1 MFDKPILFY
10 SEYCIHS
17 TNFLNTLMKTP
28 EFYNNFVRINI
39 DADISTKRRPDIFY
53 NIQRELN
60 IKIVEV
66 PTIITPGPEYVLTG
80 ADAFSW
86 LEQELQ
92 SYKDK
97 DDIQGFNSIEM
108 GSFSDSY
115 STYGS
120 SDLYDAKEQTFK
132 FIGKQDQRIET
143 PPETASVS
151 KGDFEKKYQERESFD
166 NIHYNT
172 KSNTTKQPNFQ
183 QQNSQPNFQ
192 QPNFQQPNFQQPNF
206 QQPNFQQPNFQQ
218 PNFGNNGKSNVSEKQ
233 RDLDAKYHQLLAER
247 GNL

>member
-10 SEYCIHS
+10 SDYCIHS
-17 TNFLNTLMKTP
+17 TNLLNTLMKTP
-28 EFYNNFVRINI
+28 ELYNVFVRINI
-39 DADISTKRRPDIFY
+39 DTDISTKKRPDVFY

-66 PTIITPGPEYVLTG
+66 PTIITPGPEYVLAG
-80 ADAFSW
+80 ANAFDW
-86 LEQELQ
+86 LEEQIQ
-92 SYKDK
+92 SQKGE
-97 DDIQGFNSIEM
+97 DDIKGFNSIEM

-120 SDLYDAKEQTFK
+120 TDLYDAKEQTFK
-132 FIGKQDQRIET
+132 FIGKQDDRIET

-166 NIHYNT
+166 NVHYNT
-172 KSNTTKQPNFQ
+172 KSNKNTTKQPNFQ

-192 QPNFQQPNFQQPNF
+192 QQNSQPNFQKQNSQPNFQQ
-206 QQPNFQQPNFQQ
+206 QT
-218 PNFGNNGKSNVSEKQ
+218 FGNNGKSNVSEKQ
-233 RDLDAKYHQLLAER
+233 KDLDSKYHQMLAER

>member
-86 LEQELQ
+86 LEKEYQ
-92 SYKDK
+92 SNKAK
-97 DDIQGFNSIEM
+97 DDIKGFNFIEM
-108 GSFSDSY
+108 GIPV
-115 STYGS
+115 GS
-120 SDLYDAKEQTFK
+120 ELYF
-132 FIGKQDQRIET
+132 
-143 PPETASVS
+143 
-151 KGDFEKKYQERESFD
+151 
-166 NIHYNT
+166 NT
-172 KSNTTKQPNFQ
+172 DGEIAT
-183 QQNSQPNFQ
+183 
-192 QPNFQQPNFQQPNF
+192 
-206 QQPNFQQPNFQQ
+206 
-218 PNFGNNGKSNVSEKQ
+218 VISEKLVRFRGTETSLTNATRMANRIVANPAANTFRSCSRTLASKMLVGSVTRTTPRTCAPEKTGTATYTNSPPIELESLVPEVGLPSRAALTSG
-233 RDLDAKYHQLLAER
+233 RDA
-247 GNL
+247 

>member
-1 MFDKPILFY
+1 
-10 SEYCIHS
+10 
-17 TNFLNTLMKTP
+17 MKTP

-172 KSNTTKQPNFQ
+172 KSNTTKKSNFQQQRNSQQPNFQQQRNSQQPNFQ

-192 QPNFQQPNFQQPNF
+192 
-206 QQPNFQQPNFQQ
+206 QQ

-233 RDLDAKYHQLLAER
+233 KDLDAKYHQLLAER

>member
-1 MFDKPILFY
+1 MKKPEL
-10 SEYCIHS
+10 
-17 TNFLNTLMKTP
+17 
-28 EFYNNFVRINI
+28 YNIFVRINI
-39 DADISTKRRPDIFY
+39 DTDISTKRRPDIFY

-66 PTIITPGPEYVLTG
+66 PTIITPGPEYVLAG
-80 ADAFSW
+80 ADAFDW
-86 LEQELQ
+86 LEQQIQ
-92 SYKDK
+92 SHKSNTNES
-97 DDIQGFNSIEM
+97 IQGFNSIEM

-120 SDLYDAKEQTFK
+120 TDLYDAKEQTFK
-132 FIGKQDQRIET
+132 FIGKQDDKIET

-166 NIHYNT
+166 NVHYNT
-172 KSNTTKQPNFQ
+172 KSNKNITKQPNSQQQNHQPNFQ
-183 QQNSQPNFQ
+183 QQNH
-192 QPNFQQPNFQQPNF
+192 QPNFQQPNF

-218 PNFGNNGKSNVSEKQ
+218 PNFGNNGKSNISEKQ
-233 RDLDAKYHQLLAER
+233 KDLDAKYHQLLADR

>member
-1 MFDKPILFY
+1 MFDRPILFY

-28 EFYNNFVRINI
+28 ELYNIFIRVNI
-39 DADISTKRRPDIFY
+39 DADISTKQRPDIFY

-60 IKIVEV
+60 IKIAEV

-80 ADAFSW
+80 VDAFDW
-86 LEQELQ
+86 LEKEIQ
-92 SYKDK
+92 SHKGDP
-97 DDIQGFNSIEM
+97 DESIQGFNSIEM

-120 SDLYDAKEQTFK
+120 SDLYDAKEQSFK
-132 FIGKQDQRIET
+132 FIGKQDDKIDT
-143 PPETASVS
+143 PPETSSVS

-172 KSNTTKQPNFQ
+172 KSNKNIKKQNDQQPNFQ
-183 QQNSQPNFQ
+183 KPNHQQPNHQ
-192 QPNFQQPNFQQPNF
+192 QPNFQQPNF
-206 QQPNFQQPNFQQ
+206 
-218 PNFGNNGKSNVSEKQ
+218 NNGKSNISEKQ
-233 RDLDAKYHQLLAER
+233 KDLDAKYHQMLADR
-247 GNL
+247 GKF

>member
-17 TNFLNTLMKTP
+17 TNLLNALMKTP
-28 EFYNNFVRINI
+28 ELYNIFVRINI
-39 DADISTKRRPDIFY
+39 DNDISTKRRPDIFY

-66 PTIITPGPEYVLTG
+66 PTIITPGPEYVLAG
-80 ADAFSW
+80 ADAFDW
-86 LEQELQ
+86 IEQQIQ
-92 SYKDK
+92 SYKGNSNES
-97 DDIQGFNSIEM
+97 IQGFNSIEM

-120 SDLYDAKEQTFK
+120 TDLYDAKEQTFK
-132 FIGKQDQRIET
+132 FIGKQDDKIET

-151 KGDFEKKYQERESFD
+151 KGDFEKKYQERETFD

-172 KSNTTKQPNFQ
+172 KSNKNTTRQPNFQ

-192 QPNFQQPNFQQPNF
+192 QQNFQQQNFQPNFQQQNF
-206 QQPNFQQPNFQQ
+206 
-218 PNFGNNGKSNVSEKQ
+218 NGKSNVSEKQ
-233 RDLDAKYHQLLAER
+233 KDLDSKYHQLLAER
-247 GNL
+247 GSL

>member
-172 KSNTTKQPNFQ
+172 KSNTTKKSNFQQQRNSQQPNFQ

-192 QPNFQQPNFQQPNF
+192 
-206 QQPNFQQPNFQQ
+206 QQ

-233 RDLDAKYHQLLAER
+233 KDLDAKYHQLLAER